1 MPNTLVHLPAWVQT
15 IVLIAAV
22 IGVTVALTWI
32 VRRLAARFVNRV
44 TQANVQAPLERAKRA
59 QTVGSVLRAAAT
71 ALLWVIATLIVLSQ
85 IGLNIA
91 PLLTAA
97 GVGGI
102 ALGFGAQNVVR
113 DFLAGL
119 FILLEDQYHVGDIVQ
134 IAGVDGMVEKITL
147 RTTTLR
153 DLEGVVHVVANG
165 EIRVSSNRTKGY
177 SRYVID
183 LPVPYDED
191 IDRVS
196 DIARHVAD
204 EMRKE
209 EQFANQILG
218 PLEVLGID
226 AYGPVYATLKT
237 YIDTRPGEQYTIGR
251 ELRGRILAAC
261 EAADITIAGPEAVAV
276 VSKTKDR

>member
-1 MPNTLVHLPAWVQT
+1 MPDTLVHLPAWVQT
-15 IVLIAAV
+15 IVLVAAV
-22 IGVTVALTWI
+22 IGATAAGTWV

-44 TQANVQAPLERAKRA
+44 TQAGVQAPLERAKRA

-85 IGLNIA
+85 VGLNIA

-134 IAGVDGMVEKITL
+134 IVDVEGTVEKITL

-153 DLEGVVHVVANG
+153 NLEGVVHVVANG

-177 SRYVID
+177 SRYVLD

-191 IDRVS
+191 IDRVA
-196 DIARHVAD
+196 DIARAIAD
-204 EMRKE
+204 DMGKE
-209 EQFANQILG
+209 DEFADKILG
-218 PLEVLGID
+218 PLQVLGID
-226 AYGPVYATLKT
+226 AYGPMYATVKT

-251 ELRGRILAAC
+251 ALRGRILAAC
-261 EAADITIAGPEAVAV
+261 DAGGISIAGPEAVAIF
-276 VSKTKDR
+276 RRPGE